1 MTKAKDIMS
10 GNVVLAPSTMGIRE
24 LANLLT
30 EKMLSGV
37 PVVDDVGFIVGVVSA
52 TDIVSYYSHENKSVK
67 TDLTSQP
74 DYYLRDW
81 HEALE
86 SGELQQFHIE
96 EYDDPGLISE
106 IMTPIVYEVGEDAP
120 LSEIAE
126 MMVKGQIHRVI
137 VTNKGRVS
145 GVVSSLDVLKA
156 AAGSLD

>member
-1 MTKAKDIMS
+1 MPKARDIMS

-74 DYYLRDW
+74 DFYLRDW

-86 SGELQQFHIE
+86 SGELQ
-96 EYDDPGLISE
+96 
-106 IMTPIVYEVGEDAP
+106 
-120 LSEIAE
+120 
-126 MMVKGQIHRVI
+126 
-137 VTNKGRVS
+137 
-145 GVVSSLDVLKA
+145 
-156 AAGSLD
+156 